1 MQPKFNICSLNKKQ
15 KIMIKKFLFFFAI
28 SIYIPAISFG
38 QIVVNTAQ
46 SPNAI
51 VQNVLLGNG
60 VVASN
65 ITYNGATVSAN
76 NPQTNVTTFSNTDP
90 AFPFTS
96 GVLLTTGAGT
106 AAAGPNNSGSFTLL
120 GGQDVSLDPDL
131 TSIANGSVT
140 NGVFLEFDFV
150 PSGDTVSFNYIF
162 GSDEYPEFSPSSFN
176 DAFGF
181 FLSGPG
187 IAGPYQNG
195 AVNLAVL
202 PGTTTAVTINNVG
215 DASNT
220 AYYVANDNGL
230 TYGNSIQYDGTTTL
244 LTAISQVQCGQ
255 TYHIK
260 MAICN
265 VGDQSYDSGVFL
277 EANSFGS
284 SVVQV
289 AVTTVTGD
297 STVVEGCS
305 DANFIFTRP
314 ADQLGDTLI
323 INYTTVGSAIEGTD
337 YPGLINPITF
347 LPGED
352 TIVINFAPIQ
362 DNLTEGS
369 EFVTITVFTITECGD
384 TIATEGTIYILDKP
398 IIVINENDP
407 VALCANDSIQMTAV
421 ASGGFGPYTY
431 SWNNGQTGSPAFGDV
446 SINGPT
452 SYVVTATDQCGFQM
466 TDTVTITLNQTLAI
480 DSMLQY
486 PASACNPTGTV
497 VGFASGFSGTPIYN
511 WVGPGANSTNSINAS
526 VFQNLSAGWYYF
538 TITDNVCVVN
548 DSILL
553 NQDLAPIANFSP
565 SASSGCTPLT
575 VTFTNS
581 SQNSTSYAW
590 DFGNGQT
597 ANLND
602 LSSQTQ
608 TYTSNAVIRLIASAN
623 GCSDTSYVNVSIAI
637 CGCTDPVAINY
648 DPTAQLNDGT
658 CQYPIPT
665 VDIPNVFT
673 PDGDVNKANETY
685 FLATTNAI
693 NVQFTIFN
701 RWGDIVFDGSGINPS
716 PVWDGKSKGSEVSE
730 GVYFIQYKISGYNNQ
745 LLEGHGFLHLLR
757 N

>member
-1 MQPKFNICSLNKKQ
+1 MQPKLKNCSLKIKQTNMLKK
-15 KIMIKKFLFFFAI
+15 IFYLIAVTFTL
-28 SIYIPAISFG
+28 PAISFG
-38 QIVVNTAQ
+38 QIVVNSTQ
-46 SPNAI
+46 SPTDI

-60 VVASN
+60 IIATN
-65 ITYNGATVSAN
+65 ITYNGAVTSAN
-76 NPQTNVTTFSNTDP
+76 APQTNVTTFSNTNP
-90 AFPFTS
+90 TFPFSS
-96 GVLLTTGAGT
+96 GVLLTTGAGA
-106 AAAGPNNSGSFTLL
+106 AAAGPNNSGSFTQA
-120 GGQDVSLDPDL
+120 GTQDVSIDTDL
-131 TSIANGSVT
+131 NSIANGSVT

-150 PSGDTVSFNYIF
+150 PSGDSVSFNYIF
-162 GSDEYPEFSPSSFN
+162 GSDEYPEFSPSTFN

-187 IAGPYQNG
+187 ITGPYQNS
-195 AVNLAVL
+195 AVNLAVI
-202 PGTTTAVTINNVG
+202 PGTATPVTINNVG

-220 AYYVANDNGL
+220 NYYVPNDNGL
-230 TYGNSIQYDGTTTL
+230 AYGNSIQYDGTTTL
-244 LTAISQVQCGQ
+244 LTAVSQVQCGE

-289 AVTTVTGD
+289 AVTTVSGD

-314 ADQLGDTLI
+314 SDQLTDTLI
-323 INYTTVGSAIEGTD
+323 INYTIVGDAIEGTD
-337 YPGLINPITF
+337 YPSLVNPITF

-352 TIVINFAPIQ
+352 TIVLNFSPIQ
-362 DNLTEGS
+362 DNLDEGP
-369 EFVTITVFTITECGD
+369 EFITITVFTITECGD
-384 TIATEGTIYILDKP
+384 TIATQGTIYILDKP
-398 IIVINENDP
+398 IITINENDP

-452 SYVVTATDQCGFQM
+452 NYIVTATDQCGFQM

-511 WVGPGANSTNSINAS
+511 WSGPGANSTNSINAS

-553 NQDLAPIANFSP
+553 NQDLAPIANFTP
-565 SASSGCTPLT
+565 SSSSGCTPLT

-597 ANLND
+597 ANVND

-608 TYTSNAVIRLIASAN
+608 TYTTNSVIRLIASAN
-623 GCSDTSYVNVSIAI
+623 GCSDTTYVNVAIAV

-648 DPTAQLNDGT
+648 NPNAQLNDGT
-658 CQYPIPT
+658 CMYPVPT
-665 VDIPNVFT
+665 VEIPNVFT
-673 PDGDVNKANETY
+673 PDGDVSKSNEIY
-685 FLATTNAI
+685 FLTTTNAI
-693 NVQFTIFN
+693 NVEFTIFN
-701 RWGDIVFDGSGINPS
+701 RWGDIVYSGSGINPA
-716 PVWDGKSKGSEVSE
+716 PAWDGKDNGMEVTE

-745 LLEGHGFLHLLR
+745 VLEGHGFLHLIR
-757 N
+757 K